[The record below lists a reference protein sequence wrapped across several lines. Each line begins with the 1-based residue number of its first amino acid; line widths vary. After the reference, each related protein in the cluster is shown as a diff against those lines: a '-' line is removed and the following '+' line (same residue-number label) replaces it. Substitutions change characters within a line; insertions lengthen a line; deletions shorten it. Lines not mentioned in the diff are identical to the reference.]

1 MEKLYNLLFEAGDY
15 TKSYEEFVEQ
25 YGDSKKSEPLYKGLN
40 ESGDYT
46 KSFEEFKVQYGFN
59 DSVKK
64 KRLFRTYCSRRGI
77 GIRYRSGSTSW
88 IFGWFRSN

>member
-25 YGDSKKSEPLYKGLN
+25 YGDSKKSEPLYRGLN

-46 KSFEEFKVQYGFN
+46 KSFEDFKVQYGFN

-64 KRLFRTYCSRRGI
+64 KTLSNLLFKKRNWYQVQKWFSLLDLRLVQK
-77 GIRYRSGSTSW
+77 
-88 IFGWFRSN
+88 